1 MIDHLLNPFL
11 RIRMTMSKN
20 PICTAVLMLA
30 ISAPTVA
37 APDLAIVPSDPREFA
52 PITVTFEL
60 PHCSRIDEVK
70 HEQGR
75 IRIIVHGT
83 VCWGTPPPGT
93 VPHEVSIGRLPA
105 GEYMVELVDSEPA
118 SVALTVRRSALEIDP
133 LHVDA
138 PFGDRL
144 DLTGSWMDPARPGHG
159 VFIEHS
165 TDGVAF
171 VVLNTY
177 DSAGAATFRTMPLA
191 ADDRGGERFPLT
203 GALMSVQ
210 MVDGQPVPTPI
221 GSASLQPA
229 EIGRLELTLVPDGGS
244 SETMELQR
252 IGF

>member
-1 MIDHLLNPFL
+1 MIARLLNPFL

-20 PICTAVLMLA
+20 SICTALLMLA
-30 ISAPTVA
+30 FSAPTVA
-37 APDLAIVPSDPREFA
+37 ATDLAILPSDPREFV

-60 PHCSRIDEVK
+60 PHCYRIDEL
-70 HEQGR
+70 
-75 IRIIVHGT
+75 VH
-83 VCWGTPPPGT
+83 
-93 VPHEVSIGRLPA
+93 
-105 GEYMVELVDSEPA
+105 SEPA

-133 LHVDA
+133 LYADWPV
-138 PFGDRL
+138 GERV
-144 DLTGSWMDPARPGHG
+144 DLTGSWWDPARPGHG

-177 DSAGAATFRTMPLA
+177 DSAGAATFRIMPLA
-191 ADDRGGERFPLT
+191 ADDRGDERFPLT
-203 GALMSVQ
+203 GALVSVQ
-210 MVDGQPVPTPI
+210 MVDGQPVTTPI

-229 EIGRLELTLVPDGGS
+229 EIGKLELTLVPDGGS